1 MAKLEDLVTPSEI
14 LQMIKGGMLK
24 SELIKRYRTSE
35 QELALMLLPLHR
47 GGELTKEEFN
57 NFFKGIPLVQP
68 EIPAPEEPI
77 AAPSRKPPDK
87 PVEAVRSPEKIVE
100 KQSAVDFGEFGEIEV
115 ENGSEEV
122 EARQE
127 EPTIRQA
134 AAGAPASDVQKES
147 ASVAEVL
154 QIILDKL
161 DSIDH
166 RLSEIEKKL
175 GSR

>member
-1 MAKLEDLVTPSEI
+1 MAKLEDVVTPSEI
-14 LQMIKGGMLK
+14 LLMIKGGMLK

-77 AAPSRKPPDK
+77 AAPPHQPTDK
-87 PVEAVRSPEKIVE
+87 PVEAVPSPEKIVE
-100 KQSAVDFGEFGEIEV
+100 KQPAVDFGEFGEIEV

-122 EARQE
+122 EAHQE

-134 AAGAPASDVQKES
+134 AAGAPASDVQIES
-147 ASVAEVL
+147 ASVVEAL
-154 QIILDKL
+154 RRILDKL

-175 GSR
+175 GSG